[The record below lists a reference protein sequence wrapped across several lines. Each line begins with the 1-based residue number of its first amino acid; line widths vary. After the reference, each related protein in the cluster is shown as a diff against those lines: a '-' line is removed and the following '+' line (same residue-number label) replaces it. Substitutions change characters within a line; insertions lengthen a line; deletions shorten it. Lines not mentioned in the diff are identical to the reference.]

1 MLKGQYFCCFI
12 VLFYAILYI
21 VYHYI
26 RTKYA
31 KVVIVLKIVVLD
43 SYALNPGDLSWDWLI
58 SLGRCEIY
66 DRTPADKIDERC
78 AGADIILTNK
88 TPLTRETLEKLHNLK
103 YIALLSTGYNIV
115 DCECA
120 KKLGVPVSNIPAY
133 STNAVAQLTFSLI
146 LEITNA
152 VGIHSESV
160 KNGEWSACPDFC
172 YWKTPLTELCGKT
185 IGIVGFGQIGQAV
198 ADIAEA
204 FKMNIIAV
212 SGHETDQSHRKN
224 FRWVD
229 METLA
234 KTSDIISFHCP
245 LTEKTTGLVNED
257 FLAKCKDGAIIINTS
272 RGPVVDDKALA
283 DALNSGKIRG
293 AGLDVLTVEPP
304 KAENPLIN
312 AKNCF
317 ITPHIAWAGFETRE
331 RLMNIL
337 RENVL
342 AYLDGKPQN
351 VVNK

>member
-1 MLKGQYFCCFI
+1 MITLKF
-12 VLFYAILYI
+12 
-21 VYHYI
+21 
-26 RTKYA
+26 
-31 KVVIVLKIVVLD
+31 VVLD
-43 SYALNPGDLSWDWLI
+43 SFALNPGDLSWDWLKL
-58 SLGRCEIY
+58 LGECEIY
-66 DRTPADKIDERC
+66 DRTPKDKILERC
-78 AGADIILTNK
+78 MGADVILTNK
-88 TPLTRETLEKLHNLK
+88 TPLTRETLSKLDTLK
-103 YIALLSTGYNIV
+103 YIALLSTGYNVV

-120 KKLGVPVSNIPAY
+120 KEMGVPVSNIPAY
-133 STNAVAQLTFSLI
+133 STGAVAQLTFSLI

-160 KNGEWSACPDFC
+160 RNGEWANCPDFC

-185 IGIVGFGQIGQAV
+185 LGIVGFGQIGQAV

-204 FKMNIIAV
+204 FKMKVIAV

-224 FRWVD
+224 FSWTD
-229 METLA
+229 MDTLA
-234 KTSDIISFHCP
+234 KSSDIISFHCP
-245 LTEKTTGLVNED
+245 LTEKTTGLVNEE
-257 FLAKCKDGAIIINTS
+257 FIAKCKDGAIIINTS

-283 DALNSGKIRG
+283 DALNRGKLRA

-304 KAENPLIN
+304 EKDNPLLS

-337 RENVL
+337 EENVK
-342 AYLDGKPQN
+342 AYLNGNPQN

>member
-1 MLKGQYFCCFI
+1 MITLKF
-12 VLFYAILYI
+12 
-21 VYHYI
+21 
-26 RTKYA
+26 
-31 KVVIVLKIVVLD
+31 VVLD
-43 SYALNPGDLSWDWLI
+43 SFALNPGDLSWKWLEN
-58 SLGRCEIY
+58 LGECEIY
-66 DRTPADKIDERC
+66 DRTPANQILERC
-78 AGADIILTNK
+78 MGADVVITNK
-88 TPLTRETLEKLHNLK
+88 TPITKDTLSKLSNLK
-103 YIALLSTGYNIV
+103 YIALESTGYNVV
-115 DCECA
+115 DCEYA
-120 KKLGVPVSNIPAY
+120 KEIGVPVSNIPAY

-160 KNGEWSACPDFC
+160 RNGDWANCPDFC

-185 IGIVGFGQIGQAV
+185 LGIVGFGQIGQAV

-204 FKMNIIAV
+204 FKMKIQAV

-224 FRWVD
+224 FSWVD
-229 METLA
+229 MDTLA

-245 LTEKTTGLVNED
+245 LTEKTTGLVNEE
-257 FLAKCKDGAIIINTS
+257 FISKCKDGAIIINTS
-272 RGPVVDDKALA
+272 RGPVVDDQALA
-283 DALNSGKIRG
+283 DALNNGKLRG

-304 KAENPLIN
+304 KADNPLLS

-337 RENVL
+337 EENVK
-342 AYLDGKPQN
+342 AYLNGNPQN

>member
-1 MLKGQYFCCFI
+1 M
-12 VLFYAILYI
+12 
-21 VYHYI
+21 
-26 RTKYA
+26 
-31 KVVIVLKIVVLD
+31 KIVVLD
-43 SYALNPGDLSWDWLI
+43 SYALNPGDLSWSWLKV
-58 SLGRCEIY
+58 LGECEIHH
-66 DRTPADKIDERC
+66 RTPRDKILERC
-78 AGADIILTNK
+78 QGADIILTNK
-88 TPLTRETLEKLHNLK
+88 TPLTKETLSKLTNLK

-115 DCECA
+115 DWEYA
-120 KKLGVPVSNIPAY
+120 KEIGVPVSNIPSY

-160 KNGEWSACPDFC
+160 KSGDWSNCPDFC

-185 IGIVGFGQIGQAV
+185 LGIVGFGQIGQAV

-204 FKMNIIAV
+204 FKMNIVAV

-229 METLA
+229 MDTLA
-234 KTSDIISFHCP
+234 TTSDIISFHCP
-245 LTEKTTGLVNED
+245 LTERTTNLVNKD
-257 FLAKCKDGAIIINTS
+257 FIDKCKSDAIIINTS
-272 RGPVVDDKALA
+272 RGPVVNDKDLA
-283 DALNSGKIRG
+283 DALNNDKLRG

-304 KAENPLIN
+304 KADNPLLS

-331 RLMNIL
+331 RLMSIL
-337 RENVL
+337 KENVT
-342 AYLDGKPQN
+342 AYLNGNPQN

>member
-1 MLKGQYFCCFI
+1 MKF
-12 VLFYAILYI
+12 
-21 VYHYI
+21 
-26 RTKYA
+26 
-31 KVVIVLKIVVLD
+31 VVLD
-43 SYALNPGDLSWDWLI
+43 SFALNPGDLSWDWLKI
-58 SLGRCEIY
+58 LGECEIY
-66 DRTPADKIDERC
+66 DRTPKDKILERC
-78 AGADIILTNK
+78 VGADVILTNK
-88 TPLTRETLEKLHNLK
+88 TPLTRETLSKLDTLK
-103 YIALLSTGYNIV
+103 YIALLSTGYNVV
-115 DCECA
+115 DCEYA
-120 KKLGVPVSNIPAY
+120 KEMGVPVSNIPAY

-160 KNGEWSACPDFC
+160 RNGEWANCPDFC

-185 IGIVGFGQIGQAV
+185 LGIVGFGQIGQAV

-204 FKMNIIAV
+204 FKMKVIAV

-224 FRWVD
+224 FSWAD
-229 METLA
+229 MDTLA
-234 KTSDIISFHCP
+234 KSSDIISFHCP
-245 LTEKTTGLVNED
+245 LTEKTTGLVNEE
-257 FLAKCKDGAIIINTS
+257 FIAKCKGGAIIINTS

-283 DALNSGKIRG
+283 DALNKGKLRA

-304 KAENPLIN
+304 KKENPLLS

-337 RENVL
+337 EENVK
-342 AYLDGKPQN
+342 AYLNGNPQN

>member
-1 MLKGQYFCCFI
+1 MITLKF
-12 VLFYAILYI
+12 
-21 VYHYI
+21 
-26 RTKYA
+26 
-31 KVVIVLKIVVLD
+31 VILD
-43 SYALNPGDLSWDWLI
+43 SFALNPGDLSWDWLK
-58 SLGRCEIY
+58 LFGECEIY
-66 DRTPADKIDERC
+66 DRTPKDKILERC
-78 AGADIILTNK
+78 MGADVVLTNK
-88 TPLTRETLEKLHNLK
+88 TPLTRETLTKLDTLK
-103 YIALLSTGYNIV
+103 YIALLSTGYNVV

-120 KKLGVPVSNIPAY
+120 KEMGVPVSNIPAY

-160 KNGEWSACPDFC
+160 RNGEWSNCPDFC

-185 IGIVGFGQIGQAV
+185 LGIVGFGQIGQAV

-204 FKMNIIAV
+204 FKMNVIAV

-224 FRWVD
+224 FSWVD
-229 METLA
+229 MDTLA
-234 KTSDIISFHCP
+234 KNSDIISFHCP
-245 LTEKTTGLVNED
+245 LTEKTTGLVNEE
-257 FLAKCKDGAIIINTS
+257 FIAKCKDGAIIINTS

-283 DALNSGKIRG
+283 DALNSGKLRG

-304 KAENPLIN
+304 KKDNPLLS

-331 RLMNIL
+331 RLMKIL
-337 RENVL
+337 EENVK
-342 AYLDGKPQN
+342 AYLKGNPQN